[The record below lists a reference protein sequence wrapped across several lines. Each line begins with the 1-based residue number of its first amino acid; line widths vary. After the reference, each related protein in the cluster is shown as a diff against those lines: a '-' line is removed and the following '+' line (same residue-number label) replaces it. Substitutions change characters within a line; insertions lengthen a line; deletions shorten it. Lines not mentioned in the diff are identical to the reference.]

1 MVFNFYEIRNKVNG
15 KKYIGITEKQPE
27 IRFKQHKNKL
37 LKGCH
42 INYKLQSDW
51 NKYGEENFD
60 FVVIESLSFDDINL
74 GYEHEYELISS
85 GENLYNLAPGG
96 RINPMYSKEIREK
109 MTITKQ
115 SKVPNIYQLKEIEE
129 NVFKIIGKFS
139 SQKEAQRETGCSQAN
154 IQKSIKNNVKGS
166 GYYWVEEDK
175 LCSFTQE
182 WKPKRIKITPTAE
195 LDSKGNIVKV
205 HHNRSLF
212 EKEYNWTTGSI
223 KSAIQRKGK
232 AHGIKFINISE
243 EQYYKI
249 KPVTLLF

>member
-1 MVFNFYEIRNKVNG
+1 
-15 KKYIGITEKQPE
+15 
-27 IRFKQHKNKL
+27 
-37 LKGCH
+37 
-42 INYKLQSDW
+42 
-51 NKYGEENFD
+51 
-60 FVVIESLSFDDINL
+60 
-74 GYEHEYELISS
+74 
-85 GENLYNLAPGG
+85 
-96 RINPMYSKEIREK
+96 MYSKEIREK

-129 NVFKIIGKFS
+129 NVFKIIGKFN